1 MSILHRLIRSW
12 LIDMI
17 SVHTDRDEQ
26 FKVKAEPSS
35 LSLAPYKPHDSH
47 EGSFFFFFLICIFIL
62 YIFKI
67 K

>member
-47 EGSFFFFFLICIFIL
+47 EGSFFIFLFFKFAFLYYTFL
-62 YIFKI
+62 K
-67 K
+67 